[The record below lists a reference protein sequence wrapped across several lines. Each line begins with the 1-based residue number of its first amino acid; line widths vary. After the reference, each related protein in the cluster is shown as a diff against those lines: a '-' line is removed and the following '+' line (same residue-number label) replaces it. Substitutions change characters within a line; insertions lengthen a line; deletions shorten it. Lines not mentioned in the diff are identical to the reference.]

1 MSEFFIGQVMLTGFA
16 FAPKYFAQCNGQL
29 LPINQNQ
36 ALFSLLSNR
45 YGGDGTTNFA
55 LPDLRGRTP
64 MGYGPSAD
72 PNWQPPAVPVGQA
85 AGAETVTLVAGN
97 LPAHVH
103 LMECSSASGDNR
115 VPTGRLFANNVAT
128 PPPATPRAL
137 YAAPG
142 AVVPLSQ
149 STIGNS
155 GGNQAHPNL
164 QPYTAI
170 NFCIALSGI
179 FPSRS

>member
-1 MSEFFIGQVMLTGFA
+1 MSEFFIGQIMLTGFA

-36 ALFSLLSNR
+36 ALFSLLSTR
-45 YGGDGTTNFA
+45 FGGDGKTTFG
-55 LPDLRGRTP
+55 LPDMRGRTP

-72 PNWQPPAVPVGQA
+72 PNWQPTAAPMGQA
-85 AGAETVTLVAGN
+85 AGAETVTLVVNN
-97 LPAHVH
+97 LPPHTH
-103 LMECSSASGDNR
+103 LMDCSSANGDNR
-115 VPTGRLFANNVAT
+115 TPTGRLFANNSMNAGT
-128 PPPATPRAL
+128 PHAL

-142 AVVPLSQ
+142 AMVPLSQ
-149 STIGNS
+149 STVASS
-155 GGNQAHPNL
+155 GGSQAHPNL
-164 QPYTAI
+164 QPYTTI

>member
-1 MSEFFIGQVMLTGFA
+1 MSEFFIGQIMLTGFA

-36 ALFSLLSNR
+36 ALFSLLSTR
-45 YGGDGTTNFA
+45 FGGDGKTTFG
-55 LPDLRGRTP
+55 LPDMRVRTP

-72 PNWQPPAVPVGQA
+72 PNWQPPAAPMGQA
-85 AGAETVTLVAGN
+85 AGAETVTLVADN
-97 LPAHVH
+97 LPPHSH
-103 LMECSSASGDNR
+103 LMDCSSANGDNR
-115 VPTGRLFANNVAT
+115 TPTGRLFANNNVASGT
-128 PPPATPRAL
+128 AHAL

-142 AVVPLSQ
+142 AMVPLSQ
-149 STIGNS
+149 STIANS
-155 GGNQAHPNL
+155 GGSQAHPNL